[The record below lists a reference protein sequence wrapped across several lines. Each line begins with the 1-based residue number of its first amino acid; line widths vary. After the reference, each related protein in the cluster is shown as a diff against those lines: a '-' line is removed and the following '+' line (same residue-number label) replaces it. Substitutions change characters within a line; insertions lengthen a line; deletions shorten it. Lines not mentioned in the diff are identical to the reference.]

1 MSFYY
6 IQTKTCTMSEEIIMQ
21 QGLRGSFQLMK
32 SLNRSIIL
40 NKIRLEGPIS
50 RAAIAKDTNLTPP
63 TVSSIVKELIE
74 AGIVIESNQG
84 ESSGGRKPTMLI
96 INHKNFYVIGLDIG
110 PVQMRVV
117 MTDLKGNM
125 IEYSKDNLPVP
136 VSNDSLLQLMKEK
149 IQQILTIYKDEHEK
163 FIGIGIGI
171 HGVVD
176 VKNGISLYAPS
187 LKLRN
192 IPIKETLEKEFG
204 MIVSV
209 ENDARV
215 MALGESWLGSGNGDS
230 NVVTVNIGRGIG
242 AGIVING
249 KLFYGEHFIAGEIG
263 HMTIDIGGPI
273 CSCGNYGCLEA
284 MAAGPAI
291 ANKAI
296 KEISIG
302 KESILRSMVDN
313 NLEKIDGKLVYDAA
327 IQGDPLSIDILK
339 QTGRILGIGLTNLIH
354 IMNPKRIILG
364 GGVTN
369 AEQYIID
376 NIKETI
382 QNRALTDSAKDT
394 EISLSKLGEYGTA
407 IGAVSLILSTLFT
420 SASTMEN

>member
-1 MSFYY
+1 
-6 IQTKTCTMSEEIIMQ
+6 MQ

-74 AGIVIESNQG
+74 AGIVIESIQG

-110 PVQMRVV
+110 PVQVRVI

-136 VSNDSLLQLMKEK
+136 VSNDSLLQLMIGK
-149 IQQILTIYKDEHEK
+149 IRQILTKYKDEEEK

-176 VKNGISLYAPS
+176 VKNGISLFAPG

-291 ANKAI
+291 AKKAV

-313 NLEKIDGKLVYDAA
+313 DLDKIDGKLVYDAA
-327 IQGDPLSIDILK
+327 VQGDPLSIDILK
-339 QTGRILGIGLTNLIH
+339 QTGMILGIGLTNLIH

-364 GGVTN
+364 GGVAN
-369 AEQYIID
+369 AEQYIVD
-376 NIKETI
+376 PIKETI
-382 QNRALTDSAKDT
+382 KNRALTSSAKDT
-394 EISLSKLGEYGTA
+394 EISLSKLGEYGAA

-420 SASTMEN
+420 STSTIDN

>member
-1 MSFYY
+1 
-6 IQTKTCTMSEEIIMQ
+6 MQ
-21 QGLRGSFQLMK
+21 QGQRGSFQLMK

-50 RAAIAKDTNLTPP
+50 RATIAKETKLTPP

-96 INHKNFYVIGLDIG
+96 INYTNFYVIGFDIG
-110 PVQMRVV
+110 PVHMRVV

-125 IEYSKDNLPVP
+125 IEYSKENLPVP
-136 VSNDSLLQLMKEK
+136 VTNDSLLQLLKEK
-149 IQQILTIYKDEHEK
+149 IQQILTIYKDEEEK

-176 VKNGISLYAPS
+176 VKNGVSLYAPS

-192 IPIKETLEKEFG
+192 IPIKETLEQEFG

-291 ANKAI
+291 AKRAI

-302 KESILRSMVDN
+302 KESILRSLVDN
-313 NLEKIDGKLVYDAA
+313 DLEKIDGKLVHEAA

-354 IMNPKRIILG
+354 IMNPKRIVLS
-364 GGVTN
+364 GGVAN

-382 QNRALTDSAKDT
+382 KNRALTNSAKDT

-407 IGAVSLILSTLFT
+407 IGAVALILSTLFT
-420 SASTMEN
+420 STSNLDN